1 MANKKTKLE
10 NLIESDVEVTEV
22 KDLITGAKSTTTKRK
37 AKSSSALTDIE
48 DGVRLTPANW
58 KRFRIWLIGDTPL
71 ICHAWSEKAKK
82 EMLKKQKKTTRGGR
96 EERNPHGDFI
106 SSLYDMGNGMYGFPV
121 TAVKKSILSVSHK
134 DKGVAKTLSQASIK
148 FDSQMTRVQTAFEKA
163 ICTLPLIPIVAGEPE
178 MREDMVRVGAGLNK
192 TATLAYRAQFEN
204 WALLVQGKFNADAFP
219 IETLLFLLRDAGV
232 MCGVGD
238 WRTEKS
244 GEFGAFHLAT
254 EEEGESWMKF
264 VRGKGP
270 LPVRPKT
277 DISDYFAEWMSEAA
291 E

>member
-1 MANKKTKLE
+1 MAGKKTRLE
-10 NLIESDVEVTEV
+10 ELIESDVEVTET
-22 KDLITGAKSTTTKRK
+22 KDLMTGATSRKSRPKSGTTKVEV
-37 AKSSSALTDIE
+37 E
-48 DGVRLTPANW
+48 DVARLTPANW
-58 KRFRIWLIGDTPL
+58 KRFRIWLIGDTPI

-82 EMLKKQKKTTRGGR
+82 EMLKKQKKATRGGR
-96 EERNPHGDFI
+96 EERNPHADFI
-106 SSLYDMGNGMYGFPV
+106 SSLYDIGNGMYGFPV

-134 DKGVAKTLSQASIK
+134 DKGVAKTLSMASIK
-148 FDSQMTRVQTAFEKA
+148 FDSQMTKVQTAYEQA
-163 ICTLPLIPIVAGEPE
+163 ICTLPLVPIVAGEPE

-204 WALLVQGKFNADAFP
+204 WALLVQGRYNADAFP
-219 IETLLFLLRDAGV
+219 LETLMFLLRDAGV

-244 GEFGAFHLAT
+244 GEFGSFHLAT
-254 EEEGESWMKF
+254 EEEADAWMAF

-270 LPVRPKT
+270 LPERATSSVE
-277 DISDYFAEWMSEAA
+277 DYFADWSEAA